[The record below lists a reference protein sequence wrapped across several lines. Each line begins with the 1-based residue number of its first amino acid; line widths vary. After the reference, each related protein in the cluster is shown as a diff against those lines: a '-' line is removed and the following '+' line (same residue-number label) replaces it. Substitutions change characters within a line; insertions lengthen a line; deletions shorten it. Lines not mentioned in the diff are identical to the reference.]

1 VDQQTSEA
9 VTSKDSNY
17 SAFQEAIFIP
27 AMHGFW
33 RLLGEGQTLLA
44 LDINAVMLS
53 WCDETDA
60 KTKAM
65 DFLFHVNREE
75 ASIAELVELCSLTA
89 KAMRKDG
96 VLNQTTTTAGHL
108 ANLEHWKGAF
118 AMMVDS
124 D

>member
-1 VDQQTSEA
+1 MDQQTSEA

-53 WCDETDA
+53 WCDDTDA
-60 KTKAM
+60 KKKAM
-65 DFLFHVNREE
+65 EDMQKEIETLKRSKATSASVRE
-75 ASIAELVELCSLTA
+75 L
-89 KAMRKDG
+89 KDKI
-96 VLNQTTTTAGHL
+96 ND
-108 ANLEHWKGAF
+108 K
-118 AMMVDS
+118 
-124 D
+124 